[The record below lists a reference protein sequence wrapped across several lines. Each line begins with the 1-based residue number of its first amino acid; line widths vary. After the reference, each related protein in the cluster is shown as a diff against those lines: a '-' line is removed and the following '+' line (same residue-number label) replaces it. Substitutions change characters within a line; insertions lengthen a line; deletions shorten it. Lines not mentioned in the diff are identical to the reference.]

1 MVSVDKFRYYVLL
14 LFLVV
19 PLLLTAQTNN
29 FIVGSKK
36 GYKFNKDGNVL
47 IPFDINDRSY
57 CNFGSFGLYGISDWQ
72 GNPRFYLF
80 GCTVYKHP
88 ENQAID
94 NGDSVVGYLGGDAFM
109 HYDTSNYLMLNMVD
123 TGKGVMGGLAYN
135 KIVANKQSATGYEI
149 PVKGK
154 NRLLPPY
161 HSVVRG
167 TAATKDSMG
176 QPVFVSR
183 TTQGFYSYKTLPGGD
198 VVLMDSFPLKP
209 FMFTPDSI
217 LQKQGFIGNY
227 VTKDHISMPV
237 QLNHCG
243 NQIVFDYN
251 YTTLLYG
258 TNILIEHYCII
269 YILDFDKH
277 TGKFSHLKSVYFHKF
292 NPYTTAKEKDYF
304 RVSRAIFS
312 LNDSILYL
320 NGIWEEYDD
329 RVFTFSVPKSALYY
343 KRLKTSIV
351 QINFEVDNDMH
362 ELISIPYS
370 SGNYLYGNNIN
381 NHGEILLLFAEQ
393 LGVERFCTFSKI
405 NNQNAMTN
413 YENKVIHNYIPKMND
428 SSLTLSNY
436 FVSPSSPYYT
446 FLRTEQTVSYSCS
459 STVQIQN
466 TTLPDIGFTK
476 YKWHIRDEQDS
487 LRVYEQFEPPLLHYT
502 RDGNYAVQLFAQS
515 PKGGGYAEWY
525 IDTIRIR
532 IPKKP
537 VARFRALESTVCLH
551 FPVTFINQSFS
562 AAVNPSKPQRYLWDF
577 GDGTTSNEINPVHEY
592 AQPGV
597 YTVRLLF
604 DNGYCDSLLE
614 KTDYIRVID
623 APKGGFD
630 ITPVQG
636 CAPLLVTITDTTWAK
651 VDHKEYYFGDI
662 AQWQSVNTSSFTH
675 TFTQAGIYKVI
686 QKLYAESGCIITTDS
701 AFVAVSVGL
710 TIRDTFNLWLS
721 DVSHTGISL
730 RWHGKTAAVKYR
742 VYAGVTPD
750 GLSML
755 AETTD
760 TFYHDLRQPVFPY
773 YYAVQGV
780 DSCGTQGITGYQSHP
795 AWLSGKVIGN
805 NEAAELR
812 FTDYTVW
819 SGSELEYNLQK
830 LTSEGWKT
838 IVHTPISGTLS
849 DPTFLMED
857 SLQSCYRILLT
868 DPWHTELVSHSNE
881 VCLDYIP
888 LLYIPNAFSPN
899 GDGLNDVLGI
909 TTFGI
914 RSYRF
919 EIYNRWG
926 AKVFSGNNSG
936 WDGMYEGIPAPMGV
950 YTLYLRY
957 TTKEG
962 KEYETKNTV
971 QLLR

>member
-1 MVSVDKFRYYVLL
+1 MLSVDKFRYSVLL
-14 LFLVV
+14 LLLVA
-19 PLLLTAQTNN
+19 PLLLNAQTNN
-29 FIVGSKK
+29 FLFG
-36 GYKFNKDGNVL
+36 NKAGVKYNKAGNAL
-47 IPFDINDRSY
+47 IRLDINNQSY
-57 CNFGSFGLYGISDWQ
+57 CNIGSYGGYGISDWQ

-94 NGDSVVGYLGGDAFM
+94 NGDSVAGYLDGDAFM
-109 HYDTSNYLMLNMVD
+109 HYDTSNYLMFNVWH
-123 TGKGVMGGLAYN
+123 TSGGKNDRITYN
-135 KIVANKQSATGYEI
+135 KIVANSQSATGYEI
-149 PVKGK
+149 PANGK

-161 HSVVRG
+161 HSVIRG

-217 LQKQGFIGNY
+217 LQKQGSWGSYI
-227 VTKDHISMPV
+227 TKDEYGLTSV
-237 QLNHCG
+237 KLNHCG
-243 NQIVFDYN
+243 NKIVFGYTYTTRLFATQIVIEN
-251 YTTLLYG
+251 YSIVYT
-258 TNILIEHYCII
+258 
-269 YILDFDKH
+269 LDFDKH
-277 TGKFSHLKSVYFHKF
+277 TGKFSNLKSVYFHKF
-292 NPYTTAKEKDYF
+292 DPVTKEKDYF
-304 RVSRAIFS
+304 VPYQAAFS
-312 LNDSILYL
+312 LNDSVLYMT
-320 NGIWEEYDD
+320 GIWCEYDD
-329 RVFTFSVPKSALYY
+329 RVFTFSVPPSTLYY
-343 KRLKTSIV
+343 KYLKNSLV
-351 QINFEVDNDMH
+351 QMNMVDNAMH
-362 ELISIPYS
+362 ELSAMTVNARDGRIYYCLHYNNIGDILLWSDTTTESGRYYEFAKISNPNSLSYNNKILR
-370 SGNYLYGNNIN
+370 NYLPRM
-381 NHGEILLLFAEQ
+381 EVLLGKEMFYPL
-393 LGVERFCTFSKI
+393 L
-405 NNQNAMTN
+405 
-413 YENKVIHNYIPKMND
+413 
-428 SSLTLSNY
+428 
-436 FVSPSSPYYT
+436 SSPYYT
-446 FLRTEQTVSYSCS
+446 FLRTEQTVNYSCS
-459 STVQIQN
+459 STVQILN

-551 FPVTFINQSFS
+551 LPVTFINQSFS
-562 AAVNPSKPQRYLWDF
+562 AVVNPSKPQRYLWDF

>member
-1 MVSVDKFRYYVLL
+1 MVSVDKFRYSVLL
-14 LFLVV
+14 VLLVA
-19 PLLLTAQTNN
+19 PLLLNAQTNN
-29 FIVGSKK
+29 FFLNSNYY
-36 GYKFNKDGNVL
+36 GYKYNKAGNAL
-47 IPFDINDRSY
+47 IRLDINTASY
-57 CNFGSFGLYGISDWQ
+57 CNFGAYSSGYGISDWQ

-94 NGDSVVGYLGGDAFM
+94 NGDSVAGIVWNDAFM
-109 HYDTSNYLMLNMVD
+109 HYDTSNYLMFNMVD
-123 TGKGVMGGLAYN
+123 TSKGAMGGFAYN
-135 KIVANKQSATGYEI
+135 KIVANSQSAIGYEI
-149 PVKGK
+149 PANGK

-217 LQKQGFIGNY
+217 LQKQGSWGSYI
-227 VTKDHISMPV
+227 TKEDYAIIPV
-237 QLNHCG
+237 KLNHCG
-243 NQIVFDYN
+243 NKIVCGYTYTTRLFGTQIVIEN
-251 YTTLLYG
+251 YSIVYT
-258 TNILIEHYCII
+258 
-269 YILDFDKH
+269 LDFDKH
-277 TGKFSHLKSVYFHKF
+277 TGKFSNLKSVYFHKF
-292 NPYTTAKEKDYF
+292 DPYAAVKDKEYF
-304 RVSRAIFS
+304 VPYQAAFS
-312 LNDSILYL
+312 LNDSVLYMAGMW
-320 NGIWEEYDD
+320 NEYDD
-329 RVFTFSVPKSALYY
+329 RVFTFSVPQSTLYY
-343 KRLKTSIV
+343 KSIKNSLV
-351 QINFEVDNDMH
+351 QLNMVDNAMH
-362 ELISIPYS
+362 ELSAMTGSASNIHY
-370 SGNYLYGNNIN
+370 NLQYNNT
-381 NHGEILLLFAEQ
+381 GDILLWSDTTTESGWYYEAA
-393 LGVERFCTFSKI
+393 KI
-405 NNQNAMTN
+405 NNPNSLSYNNKILRN
-413 YENKVIHNYIPKMND
+413 YLPRIEVLLGKEMFYP
-428 SSLTLSNY
+428 LL
-436 FVSPSSPYYT
+436 SSPYYT
-446 FLRTEQTVSYSCS
+446 FLRTEQTVNYSCS
-459 STVQIQN
+459 STVQILN

-675 TFTQAGIYKVI
+675 MFTQAGIYKVI

-701 AFVAVSVGL
+701 AFVAVSAGL

-742 VYAGVTPD
+742 VYAGVTPG

-760 TFYHDLRQPVFPY
+760 TFYHDIRQPVFPY

-914 RSYRF
+914 RSYRL